1 MDDKFATVIEGRFA
15 RKEADSEPAE
25 YQAFSF
31 GRVGIRPQ
39 LTLLLRKA
47 NGEVEGFPYADF
59 RGISAVNE
67 DVGFTIRFDTRTVK
81 VEGQNLKQLFQYV
94 CNYRAAEIV
103 EAEPSVVM
111 QTPDGQAVVWSIFW
125 QLPS

>member
-1 MDDKFATVIEGRFA
+1 MDDKIATVIEGRFT
-15 RKEADSEPAE
+15 RKEADGEPAE

-31 GRVGIRPQ
+31 ARVGIRPQ

-47 NGEVEGFPYADF
+47 SGEVEGFPYADF
-59 RGISAVNE
+59 RGVSAVDENSC
-67 DVGFTIRFDTRTVK
+67 FTIRFDTRTVK

-103 EAEPSVVM
+103 EAEATAAM
-111 QTPDGQAVVWSIFW
+111 HIPDGKVVVSLVKW
-125 QLPS
+125 